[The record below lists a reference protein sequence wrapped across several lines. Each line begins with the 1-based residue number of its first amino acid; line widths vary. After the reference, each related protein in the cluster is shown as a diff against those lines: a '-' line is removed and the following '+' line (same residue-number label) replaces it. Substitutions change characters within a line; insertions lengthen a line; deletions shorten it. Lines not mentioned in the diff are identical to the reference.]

1 LNLLVTLDAILTEK
15 NLTRAGDHIGLSQP
29 TMSHNF
35 ARLRDIFNDELLTR
49 VGREYYLTPV
59 ATELIEPLRDTLKN
73 IELMIERRPVFDP
86 HKDKRSFSI
95 AATDYDTYLLLRPAI
110 EMIQEAAPEVSL
122 HIKPLNINTKQ
133 QVLTGDIDLGLMPVA
148 TGLELPSEELWSDH
162 WVAAVSVD
170 DADLIE
176 PLSLEQYLQRPHLVY
191 STGLQDISSLA
202 DRAIYASNPEARIAV
217 STHSFVLIPML
228 LGHSRLVA
236 LVNERLASQ
245 FASFAGIKLL
255 EVLFDMP
262 DISEAMYW
270 HPRFTTD
277 PAHRWLRSLLKKCA
291 EANLTP
297 KSKTGASDRTDRGAK
312 VSKKARSNGP

>member
-1 LNLLVTLDAILTEK
+1 
-15 NLTRAGDHIGLSQP
+15 
-29 TMSHNF
+29 
-35 ARLRDIFNDELLTR
+35 
-49 VGREYYLTPV
+49 
-59 ATELIEPLRDTLKN
+59 
-73 IELMIERRPVFDP
+73 
-86 HKDKRSFSI
+86 
-95 AATDYDTYLLLRPAI
+95 
-110 EMIQEAAPEVSL
+110 
-122 HIKPLNINTKQ
+122 
-133 QVLTGDIDLGLMPVA
+133 MPVA

-291 EANLTP
+291 ESNLPP
-297 KSKTGASDRTDRGAK
+297 KSKTGASDSTDPGTN